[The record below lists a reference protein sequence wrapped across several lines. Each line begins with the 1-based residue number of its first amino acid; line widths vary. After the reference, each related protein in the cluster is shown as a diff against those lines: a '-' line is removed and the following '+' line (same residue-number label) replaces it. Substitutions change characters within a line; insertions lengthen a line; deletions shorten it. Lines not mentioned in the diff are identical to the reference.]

1 MSMMQ
6 VRLITVDGTEWLT
19 KPFQGDPNDH
29 LQRLIHDEHIDS
41 YEIVV
46 TGTDRAHV
54 RRGGHGELHPRPHRG
69 PLGGNR
75 RLALRE
81 LAAAFPSGAR
91 AHPNSAEGCF
101 FGGEKFVGLMCGVRR
116 GT

>member
-19 KPFQGDPNDH
+19 KPFEGDPNDQ

-46 TGTDRAHV
+46 TGTTQRTFAEAATVSFTRDHIV
-54 RRGGHGELHPRPHRG
+54 
-69 PLGGNR
+69 
-75 RLALRE
+75 ALWVE
-81 LAAAFPSGAR
+81 TVAA
-91 AHPNSAEGCF
+91 
-101 FGGEKFVGLMCGVRR
+101 
-116 GT
+116 